1 MPQRSVNPLSKAN
14 RPRPP
19 LFFADSVILR
29 GRTGAVIQG
38 SRHILFYHSDRICVD
53 LGTEKVSVTG
63 AHLVCTSFSAGA
75 VALVGEIDAVS
86 FCPGICRK
94 SCPALEEGEG

>member
-1 MPQRSVNPLSKAN
+1 MPQRSVKPLSKVT
-14 RPRPP
+14 PHRPP

-38 SRHILFYHSDRICVD
+38 SRRILFYHSDRICVD
-53 LGTEKVSVTG
+53 LGAEKVSITG

-75 VALVGEIDAVS
+75 VALTGEIDAVG
-86 FCPGICRK
+86 FCPGTCRE
-94 SCPALEEGEG
+94 SCPALGEGEK